1 MYQKQFLN
9 TESMTYFHEPMR
21 ACFLHVPLHALHV
34 GLQYLF
40 PNLNSVVTLNC
51 NLDLLLTFA

>member
-1 MYQKQFLN
+1 MNQWEHASYMYPY
-9 TESMTYFHEPMR
+9 MH
-21 ACFLHVPLHALHV
+21 LHV
-34 GLQYLF
+34 GLQYFF